1 MAKEYNVGDRLYLP
15 VWVTEKETN
24 LMMGP
29 DKSTMITDA
38 KFSYA
43 YWHGKTGEGKVRY
56 GDPGLL
62 LTTEEVAE
70 EYKDKAQRKIE
81 TLTKQLEEANETIK
95 AFSESEDIVRTN
107 FDAKVDENKELKS
120 RNAELEA
127 LLKEVTATRDEAI
140 RQNNE
145 LITKNNE
152 LEDANRSLT
161 KACSEWQTAA
171 QAHFKTTEKLREE
184 NKKLKADCN
193 EWKDTANERLNA
205 VQTLSADRNKLM
217 ASNAEL
223 KEWYDEA
230 NKTASEAA
238 EANDELKAKI
248 AELRAENEKLKADLT
263 TQKNLAQEWHDKAH
277 STAKG
282 LEELKGRYD
291 ELDSVNHEQ
300 AEKIRKLDKALTD
313 LKQQND
319 KLQDENTNLSFLLE
333 AQPEEESTKTLH
345 VVLNDGT
352 EIEFRR
358 YTSYDYRT
366 DINMFVVKDGEKYI
380 AGFLRGDKPT
390 NIAYWWTE

>member
-1 MAKEYNVGDRLYLP
+1 MAKEYKVGDRLYLP
-15 VWVTEKETN
+15 VWVTDMETN
-24 LMMGP
+24 VMAGR
-29 DKSTMITDA
+29 DKSTVITDA
-38 KFSYA
+38 KFA
-43 YWHGKTGEGKVRY
+43 YTYCLGRINTAAVRY
-56 GDPGLL
+56 GEEGLL
-62 LTTEEVAE
+62 LTA
-70 EYKDKAQRKIE
+70 
-81 TLTKQLEEANETIK
+81 
-95 AFSESEDIVRTN
+95 EDIAMVINTERD
-107 FDAKVDENKELKS
+107 DALAELKA

-127 LLKEVTATRDEAI
+127 LLKEVMATRDEAI
-140 RQNNE
+140 RQNDE

-152 LEDANRSLT
+152 LEDANCNLT
-161 KACSEWQTAA
+161 KACSEWQIAA
-171 QAHFKTTEKLREE
+171 QTSADNAKVADAAADQLRKE
-184 NKKLKADCN
+184 NRELKA
-193 EWKDTANERLNA
+193 KVTG
-205 VQTLSADRNKLM
+205 LSVENDKVKA
-217 ASNAEL
+217 
-223 KEWYDEA
+223 WYDEA

-248 AELRAENEKLKADLT
+248 SDLRNRVGEKLAQIQDLNAEVHFHKEFGEGLDKQ
-263 TQKNLAQEWHDKAH
+263 QK
-277 STAKG
+277 
-282 LEELKGRYD
+282 ELQARYD